1 MTPHWSIY
9 IIIRMSEGSRKLW
22 KGHGVSG
29 IKITESG
36 KLGKPKTLGSS
47 ANFAQ
52 FLQPYA
58 YVWSCVLV
66 GLSGMYTQIEFR
78 LVIMKYKCQ
87 LLHGLKNLSVIQ
99 IISRRGNENR
109 LLSLAHVFAEECS
122 PCCFSK
128 RLCLVLG
135 VCYFPVFS
143 PCTSRPRIKIPAM
156 VSAKCRLNF
165 LSERRK

>member
-36 KLGKPKTLGSS
+36 KLGKPKTLGSA

-78 LVIMKYKCQ
+78 LVIMKIQMPAATWLEKPKCHPNYFKEGKWKPFAISCACVCRRMFA
-87 LLHGLKNLSVIQ
+87 LLLFKEV
-99 IISRRGNENR
+99 
-109 LLSLAHVFAEECS
+109 
-122 PCCFSK
+122 
-128 RLCLVLG
+128 VLG
-135 VCYFPVFS
+135 FGSLLLP
-143 PCTSRPRIKIPAM
+143 
-156 VSAKCRLNF
+156 NF
-165 LSERRK
+165 LTMHIKKQN